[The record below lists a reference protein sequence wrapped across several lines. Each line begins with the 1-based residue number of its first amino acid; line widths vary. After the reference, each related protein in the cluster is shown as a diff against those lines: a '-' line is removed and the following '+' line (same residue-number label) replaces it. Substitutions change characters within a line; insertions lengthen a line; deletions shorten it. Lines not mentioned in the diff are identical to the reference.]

1 MSTQQTA
8 ITKFIEANGIRFAY
22 RLFGKEEGIPL
33 VMLIHFRGN
42 MDFWDPIL
50 INALAKTR
58 TILLLDYPGI
68 GKSSGEFPLTIDGWA
83 DSALTLLHAL
93 KITRIDLLGFSMG
106 GAVAQQVTLA
116 APKRMVRK
124 LVLAGTRTS
133 GSPNTVAGPR
143 EVFEALSQSET
154 QDEFAESWALSFFD
168 NTVQGRLAAKASW
181 ERILSRSQDRAP
193 HANVETA
200 KRQITAFWDFSER
213 KADGAFARIKE
224 IGIPVLVANGDND
237 TLVPTENSF
246 ELQRILPN
254 AQLHVYPNSG
264 HGFLFQYGELFAKH
278 VEVFLDDGV
287 ESQAKTAEI
296 SSKI

>member
-68 GKSSGEFPLTIDGWA
+68 GKSSGEIPLTIHGWA
-83 DSALTLLHAL
+83 DSVLALLHAL
-93 KITRIDLLGFSMG
+93 KITRVDLLGFSMG

-116 APKRMVRK
+116 APKGMVRK

-133 GSPNTVAGPR
+133 GSPNTILGPR
-143 EVFEALSQSET
+143 EVLEALSQSET

-193 HANVETA
+193 HANIETA
-200 KRQITAFWDFSER
+200 KRQIIAFRDFSER

-224 IGIPVLVANGDND
+224 IAIPVLVANGDND
-237 TLVPTENSF
+237 TLIPTENSF

-296 SSKI
+296 SSKV